1 MLRYHKFTVGWGWA
15 VEYGSSDSLE
25 QFKYLI
31 KYSPIHNITKKAYPA
46 TMVTTADHDDRVV
59 PAHSFKYASPLQEKA
74 SHKKPL
80 LIRIETKSGH
90 GSSNLS
96 KAIEET
102 SDVYAFLLKSM
113 DFKPRV
119 KGS

>member
-1 MLRYHKFTVGWGWA
+1 MSIFFQ
-15 VEYGSSDSLE
+15 YGFDAGFNFE
-25 QFKYLI
+25 Q
-31 KYSPIHNITKKAYPA
+31 A
-46 TMVTTADHDDRVV
+46 
-59 PAHSFKYASPLQEKA
+59 
-74 SHKKPL
+74 
-80 LIRIETKSGH
+80 IETKFGH

-102 SDVYAFLLKSM
+102 SDVYAFLFKSM

>member
-1 MLRYHKFTVGWGWA
+1 MSKKDVQNLLKF
-15 VEYGSSDSLE
+15 
-25 QFKYLI
+25 
-31 KYSPIHNITKKAYPA
+31 SPIHNIRKGQVYPA
-46 TMVTTADHDDRVV
+46 VMVTTADHDDRVV
-59 PAHSFKYASPLQEKA
+59 PAHSFKYASTLQEKA

-102 SDVYAFLLKSM
+102 SDVYAFLFKSM
-113 DFKPRV
+113 DFKPKV